1 MDYGRALKY
10 PFADPSWVT
19 KVLATASLCL
29 SSVKSKSLKTKL
41 FTVIKDK
48 ATTDLQKWALV
59 SSTTVEFLLAPSNLS
74 LIEEKLENRSA
85 WGGFLFILC
94 ILGVISK

>member
-1 MDYGRALKY
+1 
-10 PFADPSWVT
+10 
-19 KVLATASLCL
+19 
-29 SSVKSKSLKTKL
+29 
-41 FTVIKDK
+41 
-48 ATTDLQKWALV
+48 LQKWALV